1 MVNLTKQ
8 AADELNSFVTRI
20 EAMNGEIKDL
30 ANDRADIFKEAKD
43 RGYDTPAIRT
53 IIKER
58 EEKRKDSASYENRL
72 ATTDTYRSVIGLMKT
87 GRPVPEPKS
96 EEPPVSDT
104 PPEKKTEK
112 LEIPPVFR
120 NAAVD

>member
-1 MVNLTKQ
+1 MTYGEPNKTSRRRTKLLCHPYRSQ
-8 AADELNSFVTRI
+8 
-20 EAMNGEIKDL
+20 
-30 ANDRADIFKEAKD
+30 D